1 MPFGTLRRLLGG
13 PANQPGSRGQQTR
26 QKILAQALKIAARE
40 GLGAL
45 TIGRLAEELDMTKSG
60 LFAHFHSKRALE
72 LATLETARARFDEVV
87 LWPAQASRAGI
98 ERLWTLCDLWLQ
110 HIEGRVFPGPY
121 FFSGAFFQYADRSG
135 PVARAIT
142 GIAKEWFQALRK
154 AVEEAQE
161 REEMDPDAD
170 AKQVAWELNGQLVGF
185 YWAYLLER
193 GKSGREAR
201 EGLLGKLRS
210 LATGQV
216 PASAFES
223 VRAWKRY
230 LKAQPQP

>member
-1 MPFGTLRRLLGG
+1 MPFGTLRRLLAG
-13 PANQPGSRGQQTR
+13 PANPPGSRGQQTR
-26 QKILAQALKIAARE
+26 QEILAQAAKIAAQE

-45 TIGRLAEELDMTKSG
+45 TIGRLAEKLGMSKSG

-72 LATLETARARFDEVV
+72 LATLETARAVFDEVV
-87 LWPAQASRAGI
+87 LRPAQDSRAGLA
-98 ERLWTLCDLWLQ
+98 RLWTLCDLWLQ

-121 FFSGAFFQYADRSG
+121 FFTGAFFQYADRSG

-161 REEMDPDAD
+161 REEMNPDAD

-201 EGLLGKLRS
+201 EVLLGRCCWV
-210 LATGQV
+210 GCGV
-216 PASAFES
+216 WPRGRYRPADSS
-223 VRAWKRY
+223 RLGPGRGI
-230 LKAQPQP
+230 